1 MNIGIYQGRLTNSKV
16 LQKFPKN
23 WSKEFKHAKLI
34 GYDHIEFFLEKK
46 INPKNPIW
54 IDKKKII
61 KNIKMMKN
69 KRIIICDN
77 FLIYNSLLI
86 DKNIDYIINVIN
98 HISNLPKPKLVIPLN
113 KNLLKKKSQ
122 MIVNL
127 NKILNY
133 AKKSKVEIS
142 FECEFDSQKI
152 INLSKKIKKNF
163 KITFDT
169 GNVFLIEKNINNS
182 FRKLRYLINHIH
194 IKDRNKLKMNTVFGT
209 GLINFE
215 SFFKLVKKTK
225 YKNDLTFETNR
236 GNNAIRTGRLNLILI
251 KKLI

>member
-23 WSKEFKHAKLI
+23 WVKEFKHAKLI
-34 GYDHIEFFLEKK
+34 GYDHIELFLEKK

-61 KNIKMMKN
+61 KNIKTMKN
-69 KRIIICDN
+69 KRAIICDN
-77 FLIYNSLLI
+77 YLIYNSILK
-86 DKNIDYIINVIN
+86 DKNVNYIIDVIN
-98 HISNLPKPKLVIPLN
+98 HISKLPRPKLIIPLN
-113 KNLLKKKSQ
+113 KSLLKKKD
-122 MIVNL
+122 
-127 NKILNY
+127 ILIISLIKVLSY
-133 AKKSKVEIS
+133 ARKCKVEIS
-142 FECEFDSQKI
+142 FECEFDFQKI

-169 GNVFLIEKNINNS
+169 GNIFLIEKNINNS
-182 FRKLRYLINHIH
+182 FQKLRYLINHIH
-194 IKDRNKLKMNTVFGT
+194 IKDRNKLKMNTVFGS

-215 SFFKLVKKTK
+215 SFFKLIKKTK
-225 YKNDLTFETNR
+225 YKNDLTLETNR
-236 GNNAIRTGRLNLILI
+236 GNDASRTGRLNLILI